1 MKTIDEVI
9 NYLESEINYYDE
21 EILKCYERKSE
32 VESSEMKN
40 VCEELASIYIRK
52 KIELRKVL
60 YFIKH

>member
-1 MKTIDEVI
+1 MKTVNEIV

-32 VESSEMKN
+32 VDSSEMKEA
-40 VCEELASIYIRK
+40 CEDLASIYIRK

-60 YFIKH
+60 HFIKY